1 MISRSY
7 AGLPPR
13 ARGQRIGLFGGS
25 FNPPHDGHRA
35 ASILALRRLQLDWIW
50 WMVTPGNPFKDVH
63 ELPPMAERIEA
74 ARRVAAHPKI
84 VVTGVEQTLGSRF
97 TYDILAALR
106 RRCANQHLVLIM
118 GADAFTELHRWK
130 YWRRITRLVPLA
142 VVDRPG
148 FTMRATQSHS
158 ATTLRGARLG
168 EAAAARLA
176 VTRPPA
182 YVFLHGPRTSLSST
196 KLRSGDA

>member
-1 MISRSY
+1 MISRGY

-35 ASILALRRLQLDWIW
+35 ASILALHRLQLDWIW

-63 ELPPMAERIEA
+63 DLPPIGERIES
-74 ARRVAAHPKI
+74 ARRVAAHPRI

-106 RRCANQHLVLIM
+106 RRCATQHLVLIM
-118 GADAFTELHRWK
+118 GADAFAELHCWK
-130 YWRRITRLVPLA
+130 YWRRIVRLVPIA

-148 FTMRATQSHS
+148 STVTATQAHA
-158 ATTLRGARLG
+158 ATTLRSARLP

-176 VTRPPA
+176 VQRPPA
-182 YVFLHGPRTSLSST
+182 YVFIHGPRTALSST
-196 KLRSGDA
+196 ALRKGDD